1 MSKCGCWFLLLGPDE
16 GDRAVGLQRPGPL
29 PGPAVEHGQRGQ
41 RWRHAAA
48 SRHVPQLVGVP
59 EDGVVVVQLDPAA
72 GGQTGSCVYTQKCL
86 DRLFKGARC
95 RNWRF
100 KLRVSRV
107 YSHQSTYW
115 FVLAFLFSLQ
125 KEKKEE
131 QCVTSGSIITFR
143 LKGQKEMCVF
153 NKQHCGSLL
162 SFTYT
167 PSRLQN
173 MT

>member
-1 MSKCGCWFLLLGPDE
+1 MGVGSYCWARMRGTGLSDCR
-16 GDRAVGLQRPGPL
+16 DRARSPVRLLNMGSVDRGGGTPRLPAMFLSSSVFPRMVWWWYSWILQRGDEPG
-29 PGPAVEHGQRGQ
+29 
-41 RWRHAAA
+41 
-48 SRHVPQLVGVP
+48 SR
-59 EDGVVVVQLDPAA
+59 
-72 GGQTGSCVYTQKCL
+72 VYTQKCL
-86 DRLFKGARC
+86 DRLLKGARC
-95 RNWRF
+95 RIWRF

>member
-72 GGQTGSCVYTQKCL
+72 GGRTGSRVYTQKCL
-86 DRLFKGARC
+86 DRLFKGAEFGDSNSECLVFTLIRALTGLFLRSFSLC
-95 RNWRF
+95 KKKRKRNNVSHQDRS
-100 KLRVSRV
+100 LHSGSRV
-107 YSHQSTYW
+107 KKKCVYSTNNT
-115 FVLAFLFSLQ
+115 VGR
-125 KEKKEE
+125 
-131 QCVTSGSIITFR
+131 C
-143 LKGQKEMCVF
+143 
-153 NKQHCGSLL
+153 
-162 SFTYT
+162 
-167 PSRLQN
+167 
-173 MT
+173 